1 MSQNIPIKSFANQ
14 SKLDRTGEVLG
25 NIWIANTSTS
35 NIVSQ
40 EGSFL
45 FTGENTTMPSAISN
59 LIESCTDRLFIST
72 SSFSDSNIIQAVEE
86 ALRRS
91 VRIYMLL
98 DSTGFKSV
106 LSNTSCN
113 AIIGNVLLRERQQR
127 GLDMIVSDWHLPTT
141 QGLVLS
147 TPLDG
152 TLSTKSSGWAMKL
165 DKNQIDE
172 LSKHV
177 QHEFWSNKA
186 PGREV
191 LSADEVQNPPEIAQA
206 PAALSSIYNGD
217 YVLRINFA
225 SDGDDSKAEAAL
237 RKEKNWQGQVLGNSS
252 KSSIIL
258 HGEAIEIGTG
268 AEQVIHSSP
277 KSVEP
282 ATGLFAHS
290 GLSLQL
296 AIGDESYLAGWDRSA
311 TGDWHSILRLNAEQ
325 AKAAK
330 ALLQK
335 HSKSPE
341 WVGHSK
347 IKLGDAGDKII
358 RDGKEMTISATQ
370 KENLGIIH
378 LDKMPDSADTL
389 HSHQPPMNTSETN
402 LARECTF
409 EWISA
414 PPVPPSSAS
423 RDGLHDDWKKVR
435 GEVSKR
441 LSALNELNT
450 PSKIPGI
457 QFIYFG
463 RKAKDLQK
471 SIEETIEQLKTVSE
485 PKSFSDLIDRVE
497 GLTESVGGNLDDIK
511 TAEDEEVRAKLETE
525 QREAHKISVNKA
537 KSSIKGLE
545 GRLKKMNAE
554 LKKHTAAAKK
564 AKDVEKDRIEGDV
577 SQLTPKINELA
588 SELKAT
594 KEFST
599 SKFEFKA
606 PATLPP
612 SNKGDNKTHK
622 FLGDARETKLQIK
635 IPKEGLPT
643 AGTLYV
649 EGENRYLAIENWQ
662 EVEQARKDAKRLT
675 ATLCASRGIL
685 E

>member
-14 SKLDRTGEVLG
+14 SIQDRTGEALG
-25 NIWIANTSTS
+25 NVWIANTSTS

-45 FTGENTTMPSAISN
+45 FTGENTTMPSAIAN

-98 DSTGFKSV
+98 DSTGFESV

-237 RKEKNWQGQVLGNSS
+237 RKENKWQGQVLGNSS

-389 HSHQPPMNTSETN
+389 HSHQPPMNPSETN

-409 EWISA
+409 EWICA

-423 RDGLHDDWKKVR
+423 QDGLHDDWNKVR
-435 GEVSKR
+435 SEVSKR

-450 PSKIPGI
+450 PSKIPG
-457 QFIYFG
+457 FG

-471 SIEETIEQLKTVSE
+471 SIDESVERLGTVSD
-485 PKSFSDLIDRVE
+485 PKSPVLY
-497 GLTESVGGNLDDIK
+497 
-511 TAEDEEVRAKLETE
+511 
-525 QREAHKISVNKA
+525 
-537 KSSIKGLE
+537 
-545 GRLKKMNAE
+545 
-554 LKKHTAAAKK
+554 
-564 AKDVEKDRIEGDV
+564 
-577 SQLTPKINELA
+577 A
-588 SELKAT
+588 SAT
-594 KEFST
+594 KSPT
-599 SKFEFKA
+599 SVQ
-606 PATLPP
+606 
-612 SNKGDNKTHK
+612 
-622 FLGDARETKLQIK
+622 LGPL
-635 IPKEGLPT
+635 
-643 AGTLYV
+643 
-649 EGENRYLAIENWQ
+649 
-662 EVEQARKDAKRLT
+662 
-675 ATLCASRGIL
+675 
-685 E
+685 

>member
-1 MSQNIPIKSFANQ
+1 MSNNTPIETITNEVKN
-14 SKLDRTGEVLG
+14 DRRGEALG
-25 NIWIANTSTS
+25 SIWTASDS
-35 NIVSQ
+35 SVSHVSQ
-40 EGSFL
+40 QGPFL
-45 FTGENTTMPSAISN
+45 FTGEKSTIAFQVSDI
-59 LIESCTDRLFIST
+59 IEICKERLFIST
-72 SSFSDSNIIQAVEE
+72 QSFSDASIINATEVALQRGVRVYMVIDSNGFEAVLKNPSCS
-86 ALRRS
+86 AL
-91 VRIYMLL
+91 L
-98 DSTGFKSV
+98 GQ
-106 LSNTSCN
+106 
-113 AIIGNVLLRERQQR
+113 VLLRERQER
-127 GLDMIVSDWHLPTT
+127 GLNLVLADWHLADRS
-141 QGLVLS
+141 GLLLTS
-147 TPLDG
+147 PLDG
-152 TLSTKSSGWAMKL
+152 TITSSSNGWAMEL
-165 DKNQIDE
+165 SKNQIDE
-172 LSKHV
+172 LSSHV
-177 QHEFWSNKA
+177 QHEFWSITE
-186 PGREV
+186 GREV
-191 LSADEVQNPPEIAQA
+191 LSPEEAKNPPPIAVA
-206 PAALSSIYNGD
+206 PFTLRSIQNGD
-217 YVLRINFA
+217 HVLRVNFA

-358 RDGKEMTISATQ
+358 RGGKEMTISATQ

-389 HSHQPPMNTSETN
+389 HSHQPPMNPSETN

-409 EWISA
+409 EWICA

-423 RDGLHDDWKKVR
+423 QDGLHDDWEKVR

-450 PSKIPGI
+450 PSKIPG
-457 QFIYFG
+457 FG

-471 SIEETIEQLKTVSE
+471 SIDESVERLGTVSD
-485 PKSFSDLIDRVE
+485 PKSLSDLVDKVE

-511 TAEDEEVRAKLETE
+511 AAVDEEARSKLETE
-525 QREAHKISVNKA
+525 QREAHEISVNKA
-537 KSSIKGLE
+537 KSLVKDLE
-545 GRLKKMNAE
+545 VRLKKMSAE
-554 LKKHTAAAKK
+554 LKKHAAAEKK
-564 AKDVEKDRIEGDV
+564 AKGVKKERIESDI
-577 SQLTPKINELA
+577 SQLTPKMKLLT
-588 SELKAT
+588 SDLKAT
-594 KEFST
+594 REIST

-622 FLGDARETKLQIK
+622 FLGDTRETKLQIK

-649 EGENRYLAIENWQ
+649 EGQSRYLAIENWQ

>member
-1 MSQNIPIKSFANQ
+1 MMSVENKIVVINDSKKVVRSNEELVNVWSFNPDSMQVSTNQNVFSFTGP
-14 SKLDRTGEVLG
+14 SKLVSDK
-25 NIWIANTSTS
+25 
-35 NIVSQ
+35 VSQ
-40 EGSFL
+40 L
-45 FTGENTTMPSAISN
+45 IDRAKENVY
-59 LIESCTDRLFIST
+59 IST
-72 SSFSDSNIIQAVEE
+72 TSLTDSKILEAIENAV
-86 ALRRS
+86 S
-91 VRIYMLL
+91 KNVRIYLL
-98 DSTGFKSV
+98 IDTSGFKAFVEYDGSRGV
-106 LSNTSCN
+106 LGHILT
-113 AIIGNVLLRERQQR
+113 RERKSR
-127 GLDMIVSDWHLPTT
+127 GID
-141 QGLVLS
+141 LVLS
-147 TPLDG
+147 DWKLASKKGYLLNTPLDG
-152 TLSTKSSGWAMKL
+152 TLGDLNGSWCLEL
-165 DKNQIDE
+165 DSNQIDE
-172 LSKHV
+172 IRTHSE
-177 QHEFWSNKA
+177 HEFWNTTT
-186 PGREV
+186 GLEV
-191 LSADEVQNPPEIAQA
+191 LSPNSSPESINSRPYSLKKLSNDE
-206 PAALSSIYNGD
+206 
-217 YVLRINFA
+217 YVLRSICA

-237 RKEKNWQGQVLGNSS
+237 RKENKWQGQVLGNSS
-252 KSSIIL
+252 KSTIIL
-258 HGEAIEIGTG
+258 HGKAIEVGTG
-268 AEQVIHSSP
+268 AKQVIHSSP
-277 KSVEP
+277 RSVEP

-347 IKLGDAGDKII
+347 IKLGDAGEKII

-370 KENLGIIH
+370 NENLGIIH
-378 LDKMPDSADTL
+378 LDKMPDSVDAL
-389 HSHQPPMNTSETN
+389 HSYQPSMNPSETN

-409 EWISA
+409 EWICA

-423 RDGLHDDWKKVR
+423 QDGLHDDWNKVR
-435 GEVSKR
+435 SEVSKR

-450 PSKIPGI
+450 PSKIPG
-457 QFIYFG
+457 FG

-471 SIEETIEQLKTVSE
+471 SIDESVERLGTVSD
-485 PKSFSDLIDRVE
+485 PKSLSDLVDKVE

-511 TAEDEEVRAKLETE
+511 AAVDEEARSKLETE
-525 QREAHKISVNKA
+525 QREAHEISVNKA
-537 KSSIKGLE
+537 KSLVKDLE
-545 GRLKKMNAE
+545 ARLKKMSAE
-554 LKKHTAAAKK
+554 LKKHTAAEKK
-564 AKDVEKDRIEGDV
+564 AKGVKKERIESDI
-577 SQLTPKINELA
+577 SQLTPKMKLLT
-588 SELKAT
+588 SDLKAT
-594 KEFST
+594 REIST

-649 EGENRYLAIENWQ
+649 EGQSRYLAIENWQ

>member
-1 MSQNIPIKSFANQ
+1 M
-14 SKLDRTGEVLG
+14 E
-25 NIWIANTSTS
+25 
-35 NIVSQ
+35 
-40 EGSFL
+40 
-45 FTGENTTMPSAISN
+45 
-59 LIESCTDRLFIST
+59 
-72 SSFSDSNIIQAVEE
+72 
-86 ALRRS
+86 
-91 VRIYMLL
+91 
-98 DSTGFKSV
+98 
-106 LSNTSCN
+106 LS
-113 AIIGNVLLRERQQR
+113 
-127 GLDMIVSDWHLPTT
+127 
-141 QGLVLS
+141 
-147 TPLDG
+147 
-152 TLSTKSSGWAMKL
+152 
-165 DKNQIDE
+165 KNQIDE
-172 LSKHV
+172 LSSHV
-177 QHEFWSNKA
+177 QHEFWSITE
-186 PGREV
+186 GREV
-191 LSADEVQNPPEIAQA
+191 LSPEEAKNPPPIAVA
-206 PAALSSIYNGD
+206 PFTLRSIQNGD
-217 YVLRINFA
+217 HVLRVNFA

-358 RDGKEMTISATQ
+358 RGGKEMTISATQ

-389 HSHQPPMNTSETN
+389 HSHQPPMNPSETN

-409 EWISA
+409 EWICA

-423 RDGLHDDWKKVR
+423 QDGLHDDWEKVR

-450 PSKIPGI
+450 PSKIPG
-457 QFIYFG
+457 FG

-471 SIEETIEQLKTVSE
+471 SIDESVERLGTVSD
-485 PKSFSDLIDRVE
+485 PKSLSDLVDKVE
-497 GLTESVGGNLDDIK
+497 GLTESIGGNLDDIK
-511 TAEDEEVRAKLETE
+511 AAEDEEVRAKLEKE
-525 QREAHKISVNKA
+525 QREAHDISVNKA
-537 KSSIKGLE
+537 KSSIKGLD

-564 AKDVEKDRIEGDV
+564 AKDVEKDRIEGDI

-594 KEFST
+594 REIST
-599 SKFEFKA
+599 SVFEFKA

-622 FLGDARETKLQIK
+622 FLGDTRETKLQIK
-635 IPKEGLPT
+635 IPREGLPT